1 MNQQPPFV
9 PAPAAPP
16 PDIRDEEPRGAVIEL
31 VERHA
36 GRKKSYTGTDSII
49 VPNHL
54 RINGVAIWASYDA
67 PATIC
72 ETVVDGSSLRAFQVT
87 VQLMARALRVGG
99 TPAFDPAAEGPGPD
113 VNSAAVIE
121 VPGVDAWAEGDH
133 IDRYWV
139 LLNGHR
145 IWTAGPIVV
154 GRAATCGDDQ
164 AVAMVTMTLLCRQ
177 LVVDDEPA
185 EEYDS
190 GGDLPAGVAEVV
202 NTTAAAE
209 PVGAVE

>member
-1 MNQQPPFV
+1 MDQPTV
-9 PAPAAPP
+9 LPAPPV
-16 PDIRDEEPRGAVIEL
+16 DIRDEEPCGAVIEL

-54 RINGVAIWASYDA
+54 RINGVAIFASYDA
-67 PATIC
+67 PATIR
-72 ETVVDGSSLRAFQVT
+72 EIVLDGSSFRAFQVT

-99 TPAFDPAAEGPGPD
+99 TPTFDPAAEGIGPD

-121 VPGVDAWAEGDH
+121 VPNVDGWADGDLLTRH
-133 IDRYWV
+133 WV

-145 IWTAGPIVV
+145 VWTMGEIRV
-154 GRAATCGDDQ
+154 GRSATYGGDQ
-164 AVAMVTMTLLCRQ
+164 NVALVTMTLLCRQ

-185 EEYDS
+185 AEFDS
-190 GGDLPAGVAEVV
+190 GGDLPAGVTEVV
-202 NTTAAAE
+202 NTTGVTE